1 MSLCSITGERKLLWW
16 RKKGDDRPFVKQ
28 KKPVL
33 PIRGFKGNRV
43 IYGDIFDVEDENLQA
58 TPFEQDYQNKD
69 IKSAEPL
76 YSELDFD
83 SDSWD
88 SATSDSRSISCRQSE
103 HPMSSPLASD
113 LASLQLHHVS
123 SPESG
128 YSSAKPSSSSQGY
141 TSRETSDD
149 DDDQFSHFHT
159 GTGHHTYPCLTTMRL
174 INHQPIIS

>member
-1 MSLCSITGERKLLWW
+1 MSLCSITGGRKLLGW

-69 IKSAEPL
+69 IKSAEPF
-76 YSELDFD
+76 YSEPYFPINIWDSPK
-83 SDSWD
+83 SDSH
-88 SATSDSRSISCRQSE
+88 SISCKQSE
-103 HPMSSPLASD
+103 HPISSLLASD
-113 LASLQLHHVS
+113 LASLRLPSVS

-159 GTGHHTYPCLTTMRL
+159 GTGHHTYPCLTTMRW

>member
-1 MSLCSITGERKLLWW
+1 MSLCSITGGRKLLGW

-43 IYGDIFDVEDENLQA
+43 IYGDIFDVEDDHLES

-88 SATSDSRSISCRQSE
+88 SATSFYFLIFLFLSVSTLATSPVDRVSIQ
-103 HPMSSPLASD
+103 
-113 LASLQLHHVS
+113 
-123 SPESG
+123 
-128 YSSAKPSSSSQGY
+128 
-141 TSRETSDD
+141 
-149 DDDQFSHFHT
+149 
-159 GTGHHTYPCLTTMRL
+159 
-174 INHQPIIS
+174 